1 MQEYI
6 ITPDGK
12 TLYDGTIVI
21 IRRFPGTKWILHQGF
36 YSFEGAKLSGWY
48 FVSIPGEATMPMY
61 ETDLIGI
68 RVVGGSN
75 PCPPFPP
82 PVPPHPY
89 PPTPPGPCP
98 VPPMSYPYTRYD
110 RDTVYRA
117 AMTVDTVA
125 ELHALQVRDIQD
137 GKIVRVNNYEG
148 RIEYFEWSVKEQVWK
163 LLSLGDR
170 YPDISYISDTYAT
183 KESVDAL
190 DQRLEVVEDTLDQMD
205 WVNMDELVEGTNDG

>member
-6 ITPDGK
+6 ITPEGK
-12 TLYDGTIVI
+12 TLYDGTIVM
-21 IRRFPGTKWILHQGF
+21 IRRFPATKWILHQGF

-61 ETDLIGI
+61 DSDLYGI
-68 RVVGGSN
+68 RVISGAN
-75 PCPPFPP
+75 PCPPCPP
-82 PVPPHPY
+82 PYPPQPY

-98 VPPMSYPYTRYD
+98 GPPMTYPYTRYD

-117 AMTVDTVA
+117 AMTVDNVH
-125 ELHALQVRDIQD
+125 ELHALQRRDIQD
-137 GKIVRVNNYEG
+137 GKIVRVNDYEG

-183 KESVDAL
+183 KESVEAIDA
-190 DQRLEVVEDTLDQMD
+190 RLTDVEDTLDAMD
-205 WVNMDELVEGTNDG
+205 WVNMDELVEGMNNG